1 MGATKI
7 FTLSDD
13 REITANELAVIV
25 GISRESA
32 RQRLNKSNDVAV
44 VLAPISKS
52 KQKLYTLSDGSTVTA
67 QQVASILNIDVSAA
81 HQRLK
86 KSDCITTLYASTL
99 ELKQRGCMEY
109 VLDDGTKGNIRHLS
123 ELSGLSYAVIRNRL
137 KYSTSEA
144 VVFKPICT
152 KPSLYTLA
160 DGSQWSVLD
169 YASETHVSCS
179 HATTMLKMLAVKR
192 DPCHKVYSLEDN
204 EFITVNDVVKTTG
217 ISAVAA
223 RKRINKFSNLQSIL
237 KLTIEEVTEPILSPL
252 ELHQTK
258 RSGSYR
264 MSQCEYSGNTIIS

>member
-1 MGATKI
+1 MGAKKI
-7 FTLSDD
+7 FTLSDK
-13 REITANELAVIV
+13 RKITANELAVIV

-32 RQRLNKSNDVAV
+32 RRRLNKSNDVAV
-44 VLAPISKS
+44 VLAPISNS

-86 KSDCITTLYASTL
+86 KSDCITTLYASAL

-123 ELSGLSYAVIRNRL
+123 ELSGLSYAVLRNRL
-137 KYSTSEA
+137 KYSTSKA

-152 KPSLYTLA
+152 KSSLYTLA

-169 YASETHVSCS
+169 YANETHVSCS

-192 DPCHKVYSLEDN
+192 EPCHKVYSLEDN
-204 EFITVNDVVKTTG
+204 EFITVNDVVKATG

-237 KLTIEEVTEPILSPL
+237 KLTIEKVTDPILLPL
-252 ELHQTK
+252 QLPQTK

-264 MSQCEYSGNTIIS
+264 MSQCEYTGDTIIS